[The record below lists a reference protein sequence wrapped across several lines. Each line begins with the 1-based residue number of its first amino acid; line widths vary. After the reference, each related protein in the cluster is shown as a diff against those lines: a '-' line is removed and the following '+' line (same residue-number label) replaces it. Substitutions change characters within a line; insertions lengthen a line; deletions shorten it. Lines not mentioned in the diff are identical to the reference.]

1 MTGYTGVTGFDD
13 YQAFGGDRDEHRHR
27 RALFDVTHSRLK
39 SDAHDDSGQSYR
51 ATFNRMFTDTQTSIV
66 LAAYRY
72 STKGYYNLNDA
83 LYAVDQEKIVAA
95 TTPCGGKN
103 GMTFTVNQNLPDGWG
118 GFYLSGRISDYWNRS
133 GTEKQYQVSYNNSF
147 GRLSRSASAQRV
159 YTPDSSGHR
168 RDDRI
173 SLNFSYPLWF
183 GDNRTANL
191 TSNTSFNNSRFASS
205 QIGINGS
212 LDSENNLNY
221 GVSTTTATGGQHDVA
236 LNGSYRTPW
245 TTLNGSYSRAK
256 AIVRAALAPA
266 GR

>member
-1 MTGYTGVTGFDD
+1 M
-13 YQAFGGDRDEHRHR
+13 AAKKRHDLHGEPEP
-27 RALFDVTHSRLK
+27 AGRL
-39 SDAHDDSGQSYR
+39 
-51 ATFNRMFTDTQTSIV
+51 
-66 LAAYRY
+66 
-72 STKGYYNLNDA
+72 
-83 LYAVDQEKIVAA
+83 
-95 TTPCGGKN
+95 
-103 GMTFTVNQNLPDGWG
+103 G

-147 GRLSRSASAQRV
+147 GRLSWSASAQRV

-221 GVSTTTATGGQHDVA
+221 GRVDHHRHRRSA
-236 LNGSYRTPW
+236 
-245 TTLNGSYSRAK
+245 
-256 AIVRAALAPA
+256 
-266 GR
+266 